1 VKYTQ
6 FLDAKPLYYDK
17 IDLER
22 MPKTYESIKNYLPH
36 PRVVHIVGTNGK
48 GTTGRF
54 LANALLKNGLNVG
67 HYTSPHIL
75 RFNERIWING
85 RDADDIMIESAHK
98 WLYSLLGKENAD
110 ALSYFEYST
119 FLAMK
124 VFEKCDIVVL
134 EAGLGGEFDATNVF
148 EKELSLFTPIGF
160 DHQAFLGESIEE
172 IASTKFRSMAKTAI
186 LGAQPYGEVEA
197 LYEKTGSEK
206 NSTTLLVSGLLSEN
220 DIITIQKIAHKL
232 SLADYLKQNLSLA
245 VSALNVLKIPYGIDS
260 FAESPMFGR
269 LTRIDEQ
276 VILDVGHNTLAAKA
290 IAGALEGEKFTLV
303 YNSFKDK
310 DTFEILR
317 ILKPV
322 VQSVEIISVDN
333 VRTESRDVLESALK
347 ELNLPYRQ
355 FRAVEKG
362 RKYLVFGSFGV
373 AEAFLKN
380 YRTI

>member
-1 VKYTQ
+1 
-6 FLDAKPLYYDK
+6 
-17 IDLER
+17 
-22 MPKTYESIKNYLPH
+22 
-36 PRVVHIVGTNGK
+36 
-48 GTTGRF
+48 
-54 LANALLKNGLNVG
+54 
-67 HYTSPHIL
+67 
-75 RFNERIWING
+75 
-85 RDADDIMIESAHK
+85 
-98 WLYSLLGKENAD
+98 
-110 ALSYFEYST
+110 
-119 FLAMK
+119 
-124 VFEKCDIVVL
+124 VL

-220 DIITIQKIAHKL
+220 DKITIQKIAHKL

-322 VQSVEIISVDN
+322 VQSVEIISVNN
-333 VRTESRDVLESALK
+333 VRTESGDVLESALK

>member
-1 VKYTQ
+1 
-6 FLDAKPLYYDK
+6 
-17 IDLER
+17 
-22 MPKTYESIKNYLPH
+22 
-36 PRVVHIVGTNGK
+36 
-48 GTTGRF
+48 
-54 LANALLKNGLNVG
+54 
-67 HYTSPHIL
+67 
-75 RFNERIWING
+75 
-85 RDADDIMIESAHK
+85 
-98 WLYSLLGKENAD
+98 
-110 ALSYFEYST
+110 
-119 FLAMK
+119 
-124 VFEKCDIVVL
+124 
-134 EAGLGGEFDATNVF
+134 
-148 EKELSLFTPIGF
+148 
-160 DHQAFLGESIEE
+160 
-172 IASTKFRSMAKTAI
+172 
-186 LGAQPYGEVEA
+186 
-197 LYEKTGSEK
+197 
-206 NSTTLLVSGLLSEN
+206 
-220 DIITIQKIAHKL
+220 
-232 SLADYLKQNLSLA
+232 LKQNLSLA

-290 IAGALEGEKFTLV
+290 IVGALEGEKFTLV

-322 VQSVEIISVDN
+322 VQSVEIISVNN
-333 VRTESRDVLESALK
+333 VRTESGDMLESALK